1 MGSDT
6 LRSIIL
12 AKNPTLI
19 FGASEFLLAFLSLGP
34 TPTFVPLVLLLTVL
48 RIHGLRIACRSTRI
62 LELMCSWAAV
72 TVGASLAHYSSATNA
87 LSSSTQSFAAVAV
100 MSAITYVLAI
110 LPFYADIRL
119 HRRLPTFW
127 AQVTFLPVVWA
138 TMWAIVSHISPVGRL
153 LNWSPVSTSHPF
165 GWLLP
170 YTGPMGIDWAVGACA
185 ALFSEVAAAWLMGN
199 TSNDEQPVQLFTSS
213 TKAPQSDKRSRSL
226 LALGTLLV
234 ALALPSLHVIT
245 PARTDTI
252 FDTSPLGVA
261 CALPPV
267 HNGQHPTLGD
277 FITETKKLT
286 SQAKVVLWPESA
298 VVFNNQGEREVAFE
312 ELRKNIQKSVI
323 GVAFEESVPQDPS
336 NPGGSRMRRN
346 GLALVHEGQKKGE
359 EVIQYYKRNLVPF
372 TESFSAI
379 PSTDPPAIYDFELG
393 PPKWAT
399 KPEWSSPPNY
409 TRPVPITS
417 SICLDFAFSS
427 AFSSLSSRPALI
439 LAPARTWD
447 STVSLAMWEQAKSR
461 ANEIGSMVLWCD
473 GGAMGVSGVGG
484 GGISEIMQLGSG
496 SWTRTI
502 SLQFPFDQRR
512 TVYAVVGDFGVLVL
526 LVVVMG
532 GGSVAWHLPALSGS
546 RSVLQAVPL
555 LRRLF
560 PGRRRDQE
568 NLIDAEVPGERQN
581 LLH

>member
-1 MGSDT
+1 MGDT
-6 LRSIIL
+6 LQSIIL
-12 AKNPTLI
+12 ARNPTLI
-19 FGASEFLLAFLSLGP
+19 FGASEFLLALLSLTP

-48 RIHGLRIACRSTRI
+48 RVHGMRIACRSTRV
-62 LELMCSWAAV
+62 LELMCSWVAV
-72 TVGASLAHYSSATNA
+72 TAGASLAHYSSATNA
-87 LSSSTQSFAAVAV
+87 LSSTPQAFAAVAV

-110 LPFYADIRL
+110 VPFYVDIRL
-119 HRRLPTFW
+119 NRKFQTVW

-138 TMWAIVSHISPVGRL
+138 TTWAIVSHISPVGRL
-153 LNWSPVSTSHPF
+153 LNWSPVSSSHPF

-185 ALFSEVAAAWLMGN
+185 ALSSEVAAAWLMG
-199 TSNDEQPVQLFTSS
+199 TDSDEQLVHLSTSS
-213 TKAPQSDKRSRSL
+213 GEARSNRRSQSL
-226 LALGTLLV
+226 LTLGTLLV
-234 ALALPSLHVIT
+234 ALTLPSLHVNL

-267 HNGQHPTLGD
+267 RKGSHPTLSD

-323 GVAFEESVPQDPS
+323 GVAFEEFLPEDSS
-336 NPGGSRMRRN
+336 SPGRSRMRRN
-346 GLALVHEGQKKGE
+346 GLALVHERQKKGE
-359 EVIQYYKRNLVPF
+359 EVVQYYKRNLVPF

-399 KPEWSSPPNY
+399 RPEWSSTPNH
-409 TRPVPITS
+409 TRPVTITS
-417 SICLDFAFSS
+417 SICLDFAFPS
-427 AFSSLSSRPALI
+427 AFSALHSRPALI

-447 STVSLAMWEQAKSR
+447 STVGLAMWEQAKSR

-473 GGAMGVSGVGG
+473 GGATGVSGVGG

-502 SLQFPFDQRR
+502 SFQFPFDQRR
-512 TVYAVVGDFGVLVL
+512 TVYAVVGDFGVFIL
-526 LVVVMG
+526 LVAIMG
-532 GGSVAWHLPALSGS
+532 GSLVTRHLPALSGS

-555 LRRLF
+555 LRRLL
-560 PGRRRDQE
+560 PDRKRDQE
-568 NLIDAEVPGERQN
+568 SLIGVEAPGERQS

>member
-1 MGSDT
+1 MQSLIFT
-6 LRSIIL
+6 T
-12 AKNPTLI
+12 NQTLI
-19 FGASEFLLAFLSLGP
+19 FGACEFLLALISLSP
-34 TPTFVPLVLLLTVL
+34 SPTFVPLVLLLTVL
-48 RIHGLRIACRSTRI
+48 RIHGMRIAYRSTRV
-62 LELMCSWAAV
+62 LDLMCSWVAV
-72 TVGASLAHYSSATNA
+72 TAGASLARYSSATNA
-87 LSSSTQSFAAVAV
+87 VSSSSQAFTAVAV

-110 LPFYADIRL
+110 IPFYVDIRL
-119 HRRLPTFW
+119 HRKFKTTW

-138 TMWAIVSHISPVGRL
+138 TTWALVSHLSPVGRL
-153 LNWSPVSTSHPF
+153 LNWSPVSSSHPF
-165 GWLLP
+165 AWVLP

-185 ALFSEVAAAWLMGN
+185 ALSSEVAAAWLMG
-199 TSNDEQPVQLFTSS
+199 TDDDEHPVQLS
-213 TKAPQSDKRSRSL
+213 TLSNEAQSNKRSRSL
-226 LALGTLLV
+226 LALGILLV
-234 ALALPSLHVIT
+234 ALALPSLHVSL

-252 FDTSPLGVA
+252 LDTSPLGVA
-261 CALPPV
+261 CALPPF
-267 HNGQHPTLGD
+267 GKGRPSLGD
-277 FITETKKLT
+277 FIAETKKLT

-298 VVFNNQGEREVAFE
+298 VEFGSQGEREAAFE
-312 ELRKNIQKSVI
+312 ELRKDIQKSVI
-323 GVAFEESVPQDPS
+323 GVAFEEFVPQDSS
-336 NPGGSRMRRN
+336 NPSGSRMRRN

-379 PSTDPPAIYDFELG
+379 PSTEPPTIYNFELG

-399 KPEWSSPPNY
+399 RSEWSSTPNH
-409 TRPVPITS
+409 TRPVTITS

-427 AFSSLSSRPALI
+427 AFSSLDSRPALI

-447 STVSLAMWEQAKSR
+447 PTISLAMWEQAKSR

-473 GGAMGVSGVGG
+473 GGSTGVSGVGG

-526 LVVVMG
+526 LVAIMG
-532 GGSVAWHLPALSGS
+532 GGSAFRHLPALSSSLSGS

-560 PGRRRDQE
+560 PDRRRDQE
-568 NLIDAEVPGERQN
+568 NLIDVAVPGERQS